1 MITNSSINKLKASKS
16 SRDLEDIREGEGGTK
31 SNIFERGEG
40 EKDKLI
46 NVSDDS
52 ANLRN
57 PLPTIVICQRD
68 KPDNRPK
75 SRPRVRD
82 EFRMARGG
90 PMDRRGSSVRSRGG
104 GISRKVEREG
114 ESNLLPRGKFQES
127 LNKGNA
133 DSTVYS
139 SSSSKYYSDTERN
152 KSRLGMLFM
161 NRLLLELGS

>member
-1 MITNSSINKLKASKS
+1 MITNSSSNKLKASKS
-16 SRDLEDIREGEGGTK
+16 SRDLEDIREGEGDTK

-52 ANLRN
+52 AANLRT
-57 PLPTIVICQRD
+57 PLQTIVICHRE

-90 PMDRRGSSVRSRGG
+90 PMDRRGSSVRNRGG

-127 LNKGNA
+127 LSKGNA
-133 DSTVYS
+133 DSAVY

-152 KSRLGMLFM
+152 KSRLGMLFT
-161 NRLLLELGS
+161 